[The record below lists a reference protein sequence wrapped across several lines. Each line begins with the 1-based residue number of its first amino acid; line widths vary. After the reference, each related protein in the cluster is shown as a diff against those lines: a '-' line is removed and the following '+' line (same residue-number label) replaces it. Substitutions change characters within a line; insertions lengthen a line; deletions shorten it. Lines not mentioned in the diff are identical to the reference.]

1 VTSYRVTLRP
11 AARRR
16 LAKLDPIISKRIVA
30 ALDAL
35 AEDPRPPG
43 VRALTGHHGWL
54 RLRVGDW
61 RMVYEV
67 HDNELHVLVIEI
79 AHRREVYRD
88 I

>member
-11 AARRR
+11 ADRRR

-30 ALDAL
+30 TLDAL
-35 AEDPRPPG
+35 AENPRPPG

-54 RLRVGDW
+54 RVRVGDW
-61 RMVYEV
+61 RVAYQT
-67 HDNELHVLVIEI
+67 HDDELHVLVIEI
-79 AHRREVYRD
+79 AHRREVYRN